1 VTDGLPGA
9 VYCGQ
14 PMKFYNLNRPRD
26 DFAPTCHRR
35 PHEGSRHA
43 SAASVTRDRERQRGR
58 KNRGRAHHRVLSD
71 PPATVTT

>member
-43 SAASVTRDRERQRGR
+43 SAASLAWARQRQRNRERRHRGR
-58 KNRGRAHHRVLSD
+58 PVLSD
-71 PPATVTT
+71 PGTTVTT